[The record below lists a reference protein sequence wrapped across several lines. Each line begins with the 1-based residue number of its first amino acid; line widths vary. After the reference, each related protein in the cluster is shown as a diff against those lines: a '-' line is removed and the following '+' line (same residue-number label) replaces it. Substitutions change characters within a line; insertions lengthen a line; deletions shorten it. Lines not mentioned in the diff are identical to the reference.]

1 MPLSK
6 TKRQA
11 AYDQVAAAIAENKAR
26 KAAYAQRAASTFGVS
41 EVGKNGRLTIK
52 QKPSPVGA
60 RRQSSKVFSEAMKQS
75 VGAFYGMRAKIE
87 YLKGDFIGAMTDLE
101 TAVYADLTKSEAL
114 PTPPLCR

>member
-6 TKRQA
+6 AKRQA

-52 QKPSPVGA
+52 QKLGGGEPGRCSAAKLQGVLRGYGA
-60 RRQSSKVFSEAMKQS
+60 
-75 VGAFYGMRAKIE
+75 
-87 YLKGDFIGAMTDLE
+87 IGWRFLWHASQDRI
-101 TAVYADLTKSEAL
+101 
-114 PTPPLCR
+114 P

>member
-52 QKPSPVGA
+52 QSRA
-60 RRQSSKVFSEAMKQS
+60 RS
-75 VGAFYGMRAKIE
+75 VLGGKAPRCSQR
-87 YLKGDFIGAMTDLE
+87 L
-101 TAVYADLTKSEAL
+101 
-114 PTPPLCR
+114 